1 MFPLSDRGSNP
12 ISTARESFP
21 KGANVRPND
30 QRNSL
35 LDYTRF
41 LLSAPI
47 MPGAE
52 NETRAIQGAFA
63 RLSETRYGSHEES
76 LRAMDLVYQLHLLK
90 DRRSELTGN

>member
-1 MFPLSDRGSNP
+1 MKPD
-12 ISTARESFP
+12 
-21 KGANVRPND
+21 D

-41 LLSAPI
+41 VLAAPI

-63 RLSETRYGSHEES
+63 RLLQTRYGSHEES
-76 LRAMDLVYQLHLLK
+76 LRAMDLVYQLHLLN